1 MTLGLSSRFLGLLLR
16 RWCGCSTKAE
26 LENCRRLLHERD
38 VRNSREDGQ
47 EVNALR
53 ARLAEKEEE
62 LAVRVAEHKRAV
74 AKFRK
79 ENGSLQHEFEKARS
93 AAKQSRARLAQ
104 TENELAI
111 VRKRLQ
117 LAQSRPGTPADDGSS
132 RTGRA
137 GLADRAFL
145 FSRTRI
151 SVKQEVSAAGSRNRP
166 RSRSPAMGSGR
177 SGRPPSSSARPRSA
191 TTVVPL
197 CRDEGLQSLTAVCSA
212 ARLVVA
218 RRAPQRSFSLSKRLT
233 RNLTQHFF
241 LPFQV
246 GSVATTQR
254 WLRIGAGTPSI
265 QIAVAWA
272 SETRGV
278 ALIDASYLGGQ
289 TPPGG
294 NLST

>member
-1 MTLGLSSRFLGLLLR
+1 MTSRYIVAQRTEGRVGCSYRTRRAQPGTVLLLMPASVRFVCSWKRKGARVNRRRRHSRHHGASTTAIWARRNRHTLGDARSVFPFSIGLLLR
-16 RWCGCSTKAE
+16 RWGGCSTKAE

-79 ENGSLQHEFEKARS
+79 ENSSLQHEFEKARS

-117 LAQSRPGTPADDGSS
+117 LAQSRPGTPADDGSN

-137 GLADRAFL
+137 GLADRASL
-145 FSRTRI
+145 F
-151 SVKQEVSAAGSRNRP
+151 
-166 RSRSPAMGSGR
+166 
-177 SGRPPSSSARPRSA
+177 
-191 TTVVPL
+191 
-197 CRDEGLQSLTAVCSA
+197 
-212 ARLVVA
+212 
-218 RRAPQRSFSLSKRLT
+218 
-233 RNLTQHFF
+233 
-241 LPFQV
+241 
-246 GSVATTQR
+246 
-254 WLRIGAGTPSI
+254 
-265 QIAVAWA
+265 
-272 SETRGV
+272 
-278 ALIDASYLGGQ
+278 
-289 TPPGG
+289 
-294 NLST
+294 

>member
-1 MTLGLSSRFLGLLLR
+1 MLLMPASVRFVCSWKRKGARVNRRRRHSRHHGASTTAIWARRNRHTLGDARSVFPFSIGLLLR
-16 RWCGCSTKAE
+16 RWGGCSTKAE

-79 ENGSLQHEFEKARS
+79 ENSSLQHEFEKARS

-117 LAQSRPGTPADDGSS
+117 LAQSRPGTPADDGSN

-137 GLADRAFL
+137 GLADRASL
-145 FSRTRI
+145 F
-151 SVKQEVSAAGSRNRP
+151 
-166 RSRSPAMGSGR
+166 
-177 SGRPPSSSARPRSA
+177 
-191 TTVVPL
+191 
-197 CRDEGLQSLTAVCSA
+197 
-212 ARLVVA
+212 
-218 RRAPQRSFSLSKRLT
+218 
-233 RNLTQHFF
+233 
-241 LPFQV
+241 
-246 GSVATTQR
+246 
-254 WLRIGAGTPSI
+254 
-265 QIAVAWA
+265 
-272 SETRGV
+272 
-278 ALIDASYLGGQ
+278 
-289 TPPGG
+289 
-294 NLST
+294 